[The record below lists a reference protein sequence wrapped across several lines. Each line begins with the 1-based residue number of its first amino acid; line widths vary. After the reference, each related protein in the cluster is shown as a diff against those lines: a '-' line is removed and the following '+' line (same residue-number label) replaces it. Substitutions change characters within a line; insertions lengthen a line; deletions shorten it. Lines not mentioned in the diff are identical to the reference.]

1 MANILAIGVTDAVSS
16 SVVLTGT
23 PSTLFL
29 STTTGSVP
37 PTARALIQVQSAGG
51 NWQTIGF
58 LNQATPALT
67 MTATGTY
74 RVYRPAADAA
84 FGVEQG

>member
-1 MANILAIGVTDAVSS
+1 MANILAIGTTEAASS
-16 SVVLTGT
+16 SVVLTGS

-29 STTTGSVP
+29 STTAGAVP
-37 PTARALIQVQSAGG
+37 PTARAWIQVQSAGG
-51 NWQTIGF
+51 NWQTVGL